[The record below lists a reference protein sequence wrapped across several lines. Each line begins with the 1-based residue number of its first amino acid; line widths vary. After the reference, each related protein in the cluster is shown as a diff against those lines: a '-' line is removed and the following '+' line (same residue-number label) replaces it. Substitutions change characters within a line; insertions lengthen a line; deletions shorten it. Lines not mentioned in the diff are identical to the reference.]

1 MESSQRYIN
10 IIGLTCC
17 GVAGLPLCLFLQSQ
31 KLLVRLLLLTA
42 VVAVLVVMIVEII
55 VVEIITVLFEQ
66 GKGRLDDHL
75 QSLVLKCTRLGGC
88 SCRLYQ
94 WRQYGS

>member
-1 MESSQRYIN
+1 MDEHWHD
-10 IIGLTCC
+10 L
-17 GVAGLPLCLFLQSQ
+17 LPSCWLVSLLAASPQSRH
-31 KLLVRLLLLTA
+31 LLVRLLLTTV
-42 VVAVLVVMIVEII
+42 VVAPSSLMVVLVTMIVGVF

-88 SCRLYQ
+88 SCR
-94 WRQYGS
+94 